1 MIYNFRPI
9 GLAVDYSSDI
19 VINNNVMI
27 KVVERD
33 TIEADP
39 SYVDRK
45 GGFSICT
52 LYWSIAS
59 CSNITVNYN
68 IAAGIT
74 MSGFVAIA

>member
-1 MIYNFRPI
+1 VIYNFRPI

-19 VINNNVMI
+19 VINHNVMI

-33 TIEADP
+33 TLEAEP

-45 GGFSICT
+45 AGFSICT
-52 LYWSIAS
+52 LYWSIVS

-74 MSGFVAIA
+74 MAGFVAIA

>member
-1 MIYNFRPI
+1 MYNFRPI

-19 VINNNVMI
+19 VINHNVMI

-33 TIEADP
+33 TLEAEP

-45 GGFSICT
+45 AGFSICT
-52 LYWSIAS
+52 LYWSIVS

-74 MSGFVAIA
+74 MAGFVAIA

>member
-19 VINNNVMI
+19 VINHNVMI

-33 TIEADP
+33 TLEAEP

-45 GGFSICT
+45 AGFSICT
-52 LYWSIAS
+52 LYWSIVS

-74 MSGFVAIA
+74 MAGFVAIA